1 MNWSFGAS
9 PSIILLALILL
20 GGASCISYLNWRR
33 TGRRRT
39 VAGLEVL
46 RVILIA
52 LLAFTLL
59 RPEVVRTIKSK
70 DQPEV
75 VVLVDRSG
83 SMASR
88 DVQTG
93 TNLLTRQQWLDT
105 QLSNKFWRP
114 LVGKSK
120 VVIEEFGANVM
131 AGTNAPAQTNVS
143 VIGTDLNA
151 ALERPLEREANLK
164 SVLLLTDGDW
174 NIGGS
179 PLRAAANYRERGVPV
194 FTVAVGSEVSLPDVA
209 LESVSAPAYGLFGE
223 QITIPFSIRS
233 HLTNEVKTTLVLN
246 DGTRE
251 EIKKEIVIPARGHIQ
266 DTILWYPRNVGD
278 VSLSLKIPLQPGELL
293 PENNQQDFRVAV
305 RVEKLQVLVID
316 SLPRWEYRY
325 LRNALAR
332 DPGVEVHSI
341 LFHPGMKSGGG
352 RNYLPAF
359 PGTREAISRYDVV
372 FVGDVGLGNGE
383 LSEADADL
391 IRGLVE
397 QQASGLILLP
407 GPRGRQLTLTNSAL
421 KDILP
426 VVMDTAKPAGHSLQN
441 EAVLTL
447 TAAGKGHFLTR
458 FEADENLNAQLWQA
472 LPGFFWSAAVEK
484 GRPGSEVL
492 AVHSALR
499 NTSGRMPLL
508 VTRSSG
514 AGKVLFMGSDSAWR
528 WRRGVEDK
536 YHYRFWSQI
545 VRWMAH
551 QRHLAGKEGIRLSY
565 SPERPE
571 PKDTVFL
578 SSTVLDAAGFPATEG
593 PVTASIIAPS
603 GRAEHLR
610 FSPVEGGWGVFK
622 SQFKP
627 TEAGPHKIVLD
638 APTQNRKLETELSV
652 YQRSLEEVGRPINRG
667 ILAEI
672 SALAQ
677 GTTAP
682 GSGLEDI
689 VQQISVAPEPR
700 DLEKRIRL
708 WSSPWW
714 GGLILCL
721 LSAYWVGRKLSGML

>member
-120 VVIEEFGANVM
+120 VVIEEFGANVTP
-131 AGTNAPAQTNVS
+131 GTNAPDQTNIS

-341 LFHPGMKSGGG
+341 LFHPGMKSGG
-352 RNYLPAF
+352 
-359 PGTREAISRYDVV
+359 
-372 FVGDVGLGNGE
+372 
-383 LSEADADL
+383 
-391 IRGLVE
+391 
-397 QQASGLILLP
+397 
-407 GPRGRQLTLTNSAL
+407 
-421 KDILP
+421 
-426 VVMDTAKPAGHSLQN
+426 
-441 EAVLTL
+441 
-447 TAAGKGHFLTR
+447 
-458 FEADENLNAQLWQA
+458 
-472 LPGFFWSAAVEK
+472 
-484 GRPGSEVL
+484 
-492 AVHSALR
+492 
-499 NTSGRMPLL
+499 
-508 VTRSSG
+508 
-514 AGKVLFMGSDSAWR
+514 
-528 WRRGVEDK
+528 
-536 YHYRFWSQI
+536 
-545 VRWMAH
+545 
-551 QRHLAGKEGIRLSY
+551 
-565 SPERPE
+565 
-571 PKDTVFL
+571 
-578 SSTVLDAAGFPATEG
+578 
-593 PVTASIIAPS
+593 
-603 GRAEHLR
+603 
-610 FSPVEGGWGVFK
+610 
-622 SQFKP
+622 
-627 TEAGPHKIVLD
+627 
-638 APTQNRKLETELSV
+638 
-652 YQRSLEEVGRPINRG
+652 
-667 ILAEI
+667 
-672 SALAQ
+672 
-677 GTTAP
+677 
-682 GSGLEDI
+682 
-689 VQQISVAPEPR
+689 
-700 DLEKRIRL
+700 
-708 WSSPWW
+708 
-714 GGLILCL
+714 
-721 LSAYWVGRKLSGML
+721 